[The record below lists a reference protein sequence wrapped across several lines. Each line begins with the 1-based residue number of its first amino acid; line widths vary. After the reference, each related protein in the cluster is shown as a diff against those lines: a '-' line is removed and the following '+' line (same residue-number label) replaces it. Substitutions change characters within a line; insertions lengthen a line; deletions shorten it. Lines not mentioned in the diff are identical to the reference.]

1 MNSKIKK
8 TNVSPLETIKKIN
21 FHLENKRKKDIKF
34 VFFLSILSSLAESI
48 SIAMLIPFVSFFVN
62 PENYLF
68 NILFVNFFSFFNLVD
83 QKNIL
88 ASIAFG
94 FIFIVLLSSFIKLK
108 YIKSSNLLTDNIT
121 SDFRIKIFKFLI
133 NQDFSYYFKH
143 GSNEIMSNLSQKTGS
158 FTIIIFSYIDIINS
172 FLISV
177 AIIAVLI
184 FNEPFYTPL
193 IIIFIILTLF

>member
-1 MNSKIKK
+1 MNSEIKK
-8 TNVSPLETIKKIN
+8 TNVSPLEIIKKIN

-88 ASIAFG
+88 ASVAFG

-133 NQDFSYYFKH
+133 NQDFDYYFKH

-158 FTIIIFSYIDIINS
+158 FTVIIFSYIDIINS
-172 FLISV
+172 LLISV

-184 FNEPFYTPL
+184 FNEPF
-193 IIIFIILTLF
+193 